1 MKKFLALFL
10 AVVFCFTLLC
20 SCSKN
25 TEGAPDGMKA
35 VESSDKLDYNIYI
48 PAHWIQDLSTGVVSA
63 YVSNSDLSNISMTQY
78 NLEELKPLDDYVKQY
93 TDELTANLDEL
104 KMSEGYPQKMILD
117 GVEAKKLEYTASL
130 AGNTYKF
137 MQVIC
142 IKGATIYYF
151 TYTALSEN
159 YDANAE
165 DVQKILDNFA
175 FKKK

>member
-10 AVVFCFTLLC
+10 ATVFCFTLLC
-20 SCSKN
+20 SCGER

-48 PAHWIQDLSTGVVSA
+48 PAHWVQDLSTGVVSA
-63 YVSNSDLSNISMTQY
+63 YVSNADLSNVSMTQY
-78 NLEELKPLDDYVKQY
+78 NLEELKPLDDYVKKY
-93 TDELTANLDEL
+93 TDELTTNLDDFQ
-104 KMSEGYPQKMILD
+104 MIEGYPQKMILS
-117 GVEAKKLEYTASL
+117 GVEAKKIEYTASL

-159 YDANAE
+159 FDTNAE

-175 FKKK
+175 FKK